1 MSDRVHAL
9 AEVWREMI
17 ATDHHKHKDGYF
29 AIIKSWS
36 YDYEARY
43 HAEHNAYIGEDLYG
57 EYRLTYAEAENDLI
71 QHLLDQI
78 EKKRKWATDVMAS
91 EEWAEW
97 SGQEA
102 KHMLEVIDRNIAL
115 IKGENK

>member
-17 ATDHHKHKDGYF
+17 AIDHHKTKDGHF
-29 AIIKSWS
+29 SITKVWS
-36 YDYEARY
+36 YDHQVKYYASHR
-43 HAEHNAYIGEDLYG
+43 AYIGSDLDG
-57 EYRLTYAEAENDLI
+57 DYRSTYAEAENDLI

-78 EKKRKWATDVMAS
+78 EKQRKWATDVMAS